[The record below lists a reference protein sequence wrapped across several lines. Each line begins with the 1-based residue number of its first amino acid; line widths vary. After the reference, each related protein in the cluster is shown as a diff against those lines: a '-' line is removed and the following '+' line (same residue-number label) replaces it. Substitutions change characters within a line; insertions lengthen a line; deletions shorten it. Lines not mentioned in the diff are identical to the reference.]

1 MKPNFSRLR
10 RLRKTPQ
17 IRRLVEEASL
27 AGVPLIWPTFV
38 VEGRGIRE
46 PIAAMPG
53 QFRFSIDELAK
64 EVKVVSTEKVAG
76 VLLFGIPS
84 SKDSFAKGATS
95 KDSLVARAVSAVKES
110 SPNLLVTT
118 DVCLCA
124 YTDHGH
130 CGVINAKGEIQND
143 ASLEIL
149 AEMALRHAEAG
160 ADLVAPS
167 DMLDGRV
174 LAIRRALDGGGFA
187 ETPIMSYAAK
197 FASAFYG
204 PFRDAAHSAPS
215 FGDRKSYQMN
225 PANLREAMREI
236 AADLSEGAD
245 IVMVKPALPY
255 LDVIAEARRRFDA
268 PIAAYQVSGEY
279 SMIKAAASN
288 GWLDEKQAVKESLTA
303 IRRAGADIIISYFAL
318 EAAQWFR

>member
-1 MKPNFSRLR
+1 MKNFQRHR

-17 IRRLVEEASL
+17 IRRLVEETSL
-27 AGVPLIWPTFV
+27 AGARLIWPCFV
-38 VEGRGIRE
+38 VEGRGVRE
-46 PIAAMPG
+46 PIEAMPG
-53 QFRFSIDELAK
+53 QFRFSIDELVR
-64 EVKVVSTEKVAG
+64 EVKAVSTEKVAG
-76 VLLFGIPS
+76 LLLFGVPS
-84 SKDSFAKGATS
+84 SKDPFAKGATA
-95 KDSLVARAVSAVKES
+95 KDSLVARAVVAVKEA

-149 AEMALRHAEAG
+149 AAMSLAHAEAG
-160 ADLVAPS
+160 ADCIAPS

-174 LAIRRALDGGGFA
+174 LAIRRAFDANGFA

-225 PANLREAMREI
+225 PANVREAMREI

-268 PIAAYQVSGEY
+268 PLAAYQVSGEY
-279 SMIKAAASN
+279 SMLKAAARN
-288 GWLDEKQAVKESLTA
+288 GWLNEAAAVGESLTA
-303 IRRAGADIIISYFAL
+303 IRRAGADIILSYFAH
-318 EAAQWFR
+318 QPKS

>member
-1 MKPNFSRLR
+1 MFPRDRLR

-17 IRRLVEEASL
+17 IRRLVEESSL
-27 AGVPLIWPTFV
+27 EGVRLIWPTFV
-38 VEGRGIRE
+38 VEGRGVRE
-46 PIAAMPG
+46 PIEAMPG
-53 QFRFSIDELAK
+53 QFRFSIDELVR
-64 EVKVVSTEKVAG
+64 EVKAISTEKVSG
-76 VLLFGIPS
+76 LLLFGVPS
-84 SKDSFAKGATS
+84 SKDPFAKGATA
-95 KDSLVARAVSAVKES
+95 KDSLVGRAAAALKKS

-130 CGVINAKGEIQND
+130 CGVINANGEIQND

-160 ADLVAPS
+160 ADLIAPS
-167 DMLDGRV
+167 DMLDGRMLV
-174 LAIRRALDGGGFA
+174 IRRALDGGGFA

-225 PANLREAMREI
+225 QANIREAMREI
-236 AADLSEGAD
+236 AADVEEGAD

-255 LDVIAEARRRFDA
+255 LDIIAEARRRFDL

-279 SMIKAAASN
+279 SMIKAAARN
-288 GWLDEKQAVKESLTA
+288 GWLNEADAVRESLTA
-303 IRRAGADIIISYFAL
+303 IRRAGADIIISYFAH
-318 EAAQWFR
+318 EPKS